1 MPHYRANLLLTY
13 HYERDWDFTVGTRYQ
28 SKMYS
33 QLDNRDQQIASY
45 SEFSRSVYV
54 DLKATYRF
62 LEKGHVSMGINN
74 VNNFQGFYNHPL
86 PLRSYFIQA
95 GYNF

>member
-1 MPHYRANLLLTY
+1 M
-13 HYERDWDFTVGTRYQ
+13 
-28 SKMYS
+28 
-33 QLDNRDQQIASY
+33 
-45 SEFSRSVYV
+45 YV

-62 LEKGHVSMGINN
+62 LEKGHISMGINN